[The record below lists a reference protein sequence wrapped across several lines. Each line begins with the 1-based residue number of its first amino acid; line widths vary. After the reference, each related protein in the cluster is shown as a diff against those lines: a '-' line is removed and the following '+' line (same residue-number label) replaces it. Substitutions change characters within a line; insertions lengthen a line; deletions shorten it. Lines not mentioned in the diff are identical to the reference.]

1 MANIP
6 INKKLYEDAKKKVY
20 AKYKTHSA
28 YRSQAVQK
36 EYIKMGGKYK
46 TTTDNSK
53 PTIDKTPL
61 KRWRD
66 AEKWLN
72 LNALLVGQKLPCGVK
87 YSGQTEPTVCRPS
100 IKASA
105 KTPTP
110 LASELT
116 KQQIRNAIQLKK
128 LKKTIN
134 WKNL

>member
-6 INKKLYEDAKKKVY
+6 INKQLYEKAKKKVY
-20 AKYKTHSA
+20 AQYATHSA

-46 TTTDNSK
+46 TTTDNKKKVDKK
-53 PTIDKTPL
+53 PL
-61 KRWRD
+61 ARWRD
-66 AEKWLN
+66 SEKWVN
-72 LNALLVGQKLPCGVK
+72 LNAKLIGLNLSCGKKYPNQKD
-87 YSGQTEPTVCRPS
+87 PTVCRPS
-100 IKASA
+100 IKGSE

-116 KQQIRNAIQLKK
+116 PQQIRNAIQLKK

-134 WKNL
+134 WKKL